1 MQCEATISKGS
12 ARANWTPR
20 RAGSPGT
27 WGIAWATGPGG
38 VSKSLDLG
46 TGIHAALEALYKS
59 GADPVGAFVEWC
71 AARRAEISPQWEDDA
86 RAMDEIEDLGTAM
99 LTGYVDR
106 YGDDPGFEVLA
117 TEATLTARIPIPGK
131 DTLSRYTV
139 TARLDGIIRD
149 LDSGRL
155 FSLEHKTYTRFSAA
169 HFDLDHQF
177 TAQVWLGQQCL
188 GDLGLEGEEIIG
200 VLYNGL
206 RKAVPTR
213 RTTAPLFVREKI
225 FRTRAQIDAFPA
237 QGVQPVP
244 RPVAGVGADLPAAQ
258 PGAVRHLL
266 VPGPVHSVPAGRGH
280 GVHTRHH
287 VHQPG
292 REGGR
297 GRGGRGPVTRARP
310 ALPVPIEPPDI
321 AGRHL
326 NALIYGDPGRA
337 RPCWPAPRS
346 TARPPGRCCS

>member
-1 MQCEATISKGS
+1 MRSDNFKGVS
-12 ARANWTPR
+12 PSQLDAAACRLAWHLGYRLGYRPR
-20 RAGSPGT
+20 R
-27 WGIAWATGPGG
+27 

-86 RAMDEIEDLGTAM
+86 RAMDEIEDLGTVM
-99 LTGYVDR
+99 LAGYVDR

-117 TEATLTARIPIPGK
+117 TEATLTARIPVPGK
-131 DTLSRYTV
+131 NTLSRYTM

-155 FSLEHKTYTRFSAA
+155 FSLEHKTYRSFSAA

-206 RKAVPTR
+206 RKAVPTK

-225 FRTRAQIDAFPA
+225 FRTRAQIDAFLHRA
-237 QGVQPVP
+237 YNQC
-244 RPVAGVGADLPAAQ
+244 RDL
-258 PGAVRHLL
+258 
-266 VPGPVHSVPAGRGH
+266 
-280 GVHTRHH
+280 
-287 VHQPG
+287 
-292 REGGR
+292 
-297 GRGGRGPVTRARP
+297 
-310 ALPVPIEPPDI
+310 
-321 AGRHL
+321 
-326 NALIYGDPGRA
+326 
-337 RPCWPAPRS
+337 S
-346 TARPPGRCCS
+346 TASVRIYPQPNPMRCGTCSFRDPCIAYQRGEDMGFILDNMYTSRAEREAAAAGGEAQ